1 MKQELF
7 KLIRK
12 HHFNISIYTED
23 IFERRCQEEI
33 IRSDEDQSSFV
44 YLEFDFAAIQKQLG
58 DENANIQFWDVFLT
72 ALDKNNRGSDIIG
85 FLENETGL
93 GMLLLDSR
101 IEGWLRVRGR
111 IIQTA
116 TDKGFSLAGPV
127 LASSVKPIVYPACIN
142 DAQDLNAVTA
152 VSQEL
157 APEPEKAT
165 PAAEA
170 AT

>member
-12 HHFNISIYTED
+12 HHFNISIYTEE

-44 YLEFDFAAIQKQLG
+44 YLEFDFGAIRKILQSE
-58 DENANIQFWDVFLT
+58 DANIQFWEVFLT
-72 ALDKNNRGSDIIG
+72 ALNKNNRGSDIIG

-93 GMLLLDSR
+93 GMLLLDSK
-101 IEGWLRVRGR
+101 IEGWIRVRGR
-111 IIQTA
+111 ILQTA
-116 TDKGFSLAGPV
+116 DSMGFNSAASLISAT
-127 LASSVKPIVYPACIN
+127 VKPIVYPACIN
-142 DAQDLNAVTA
+142 DAQDLNAIAA

-157 APEPEKAT
+157 AAT
-165 PAAEA
+165 EATGAEPAA

>member
-12 HHFNISIYTED
+12 HHFNISIYTEE

-44 YLEFDFAAIQKQLG
+44 YLEFDFGAIRKILQSE
-58 DENANIQFWDVFLT
+58 DANIQFWEVFLT
-72 ALDKNNRGSDIIG
+72 ALNKNNRGSDIIG
-85 FLENETGL
+85 FLENEAGL
-93 GMLLLDSR
+93 GMLLLDSK
-101 IEGWLRVRGR
+101 IEGWIRVRGR
-111 IIQTA
+111 ILQTA
-116 TDKGFSLAGPV
+116 DSMGFNSAASLISAT
-127 LASSVKPIVYPACIN
+127 VKPIVYPACIN
-142 DAQDLNAVTA
+142 DAQDLNAIAA

-157 APEPEKAT
+157 VAT
-165 PAAEA
+165 ETTGAEPAA

>member
-12 HHFNISIYTED
+12 HHFNISIYTEE

-44 YLEFDFAAIQKQLG
+44 YLEFDFGAIRKILQSE
-58 DENANIQFWDVFLT
+58 DANIQFWEVFLT
-72 ALDKNNRGSDIIG
+72 ALNKNNRGSDIIG

-93 GMLLLDSR
+93 GMLLLDSK
-101 IEGWLRVRGR
+101 IEGWIRVRGR
-111 IIQTA
+111 ILQTA
-116 TDKGFSLAGPV
+116 ASMGFNSAASLISATV
-127 LASSVKPIVYPACIN
+127 RPIVYHACIN
-142 DAQDLNAVTA
+142 DAQDLKAIES

-157 APEPEKAT
+157 AN
-165 PAAEA
+165 AAA
-170 AT
+170 AASTT

>member
-12 HHFNISIYTED
+12 HHFNISIYTAE

-44 YLEFDFAAIQKQLG
+44 YLEFDF
-58 DENANIQFWDVFLT
+58 DEIKKVAQSDEDSLRFLEVMLT
-72 ALDKNNRGSDIIG
+72 ALNRNNRGSDILG
-85 FLENETGL
+85 FLENDSGI

-101 IEGWLRVRGR
+101 IEGWIRVRGR
-111 IIQTA
+111 ILQCA
-116 TDKGFSLAGPV
+116 NSEGFPNAGNII
-127 LASSVKPIVYPACIN
+127 ASVVKPIVYPTCIA
-142 DAQDLNAVTA
+142 DAQDLKAIEA

-157 APEPEKAT
+157 AT
-165 PAAEA
+165 PVESTESAPA
-170 AT
+170 

>member
-12 HHFNISIYTED
+12 HHFNISIYTEE

-44 YLEFDFAAIQKQLG
+44 YLEFDFGAIRKILQSE
-58 DENANIQFWDVFLT
+58 DANIQFWEVFLT
-72 ALDKNNRGSDIIG
+72 ALNKNNRGSDIIG

-93 GMLLLDSR
+93 GMLLLDSK
-101 IEGWLRVRGR
+101 IEGWIRVRGR
-111 IIQTA
+111 ILQTA
-116 TDKGFSLAGPV
+116 DSMGFNSAASLISAT
-127 LASSVKPIVYPACIN
+127 VKPIVYPACIN
-142 DAQDLNAVTA
+142 DAQDLNAIAA

-157 APEPEKAT
+157 AS
-165 PAAEA
+165 PAASPA
-170 AT
+170 